1 MIEKYYEI
9 LKNRPFQIEV
19 IKRILN
25 DIEEGKKYIILDSPT
40 GSGKTIIALVV
51 ADITSKNDF
60 ITHIAVRTTEEI
72 KRYLEDSEK
81 IDTKIKV
88 FPNKRKTCPLF
99 IKSGLSGEE
108 IVCGDCIYKKKV
120 YDYNKLY
127 KKLKKYDYDFVK
139 LTEIERKK
147 IKIKGD
153 GRCIY
158 HSFKK
163 VDSKIYVSTYPYV
176 FNPYLN
182 DLISLEGEPD
192 FLILDEAHN
201 LLTTI
206 LNTVS
211 ISFKKYIENGFG
223 KRGFENLFFQ
233 DIINEMKI
241 IKDALKMENFEY
253 EKMAKDLSNFSDE
266 LMMYIENSII
276 KKYNTRDINIIKER
290 MKRSQKEIYID
301 EDKLKSILDKH
312 SDLIERIS
320 FYWETYK
327 RYLIRKRLD
336 LPKKR
341 WNISKILKLYITLQ
355 DKDVFWIM
363 NGYKLEG
370 YVTKFENII
379 KSLDNYRSI
388 ILMSG
393 SIFSKDD
400 FIRLYKVDKDLVD
413 YIKVDIKYGKK
424 SYEII
429 YNFSSR
435 YSSRYDKR
443 NIENLIGDIKL
454 IMNNLDKYQLYMF
467 SSYSFMVE
475 IYEKLEDKERIFLDD
490 GEKPINRILKTSK
503 DVIFTYARSRFIEG
517 IQLVK

>member
-1 MIEKYYEI
+1 MIEKYYKI

-211 ISFKKYIENGFG
+211 ISFKK
-223 KRGFENLFFQ
+223 
-233 DIINEMKI
+233 
-241 IKDALKMENFEY
+241 
-253 EKMAKDLSNFSDE
+253 
-266 LMMYIENSII
+266 
-276 KKYNTRDINIIKER
+276 
-290 MKRSQKEIYID
+290 
-301 EDKLKSILDKH
+301 
-312 SDLIERIS
+312 
-320 FYWETYK
+320 
-327 RYLIRKRLD
+327 
-336 LPKKR
+336 
-341 WNISKILKLYITLQ
+341 
-355 DKDVFWIM
+355 
-363 NGYKLEG
+363 
-370 YVTKFENII
+370 
-379 KSLDNYRSI
+379 
-388 ILMSG
+388 
-393 SIFSKDD
+393 
-400 FIRLYKVDKDLVD
+400 
-413 YIKVDIKYGKK
+413 
-424 SYEII
+424 
-429 YNFSSR
+429 
-435 YSSRYDKR
+435 
-443 NIENLIGDIKL
+443 
-454 IMNNLDKYQLYMF
+454 
-467 SSYSFMVE
+467 
-475 IYEKLEDKERIFLDD
+475 
-490 GEKPINRILKTSK
+490 
-503 DVIFTYARSRFIEG
+503 
-517 IQLVK
+517 